1 MNRKNESH
9 KNECKQ
15 TWIHERS
22 SKMDKIK
29 IGYAPTRRSIF
40 SAPDAVKYRGLTA
53 KRLEELGVDFVDIT
67 DINDEGLLYND
78 EGLEKIIAKF
88 KKEKVDGLFLPHCNF
103 GTEYECARLA
113 KALDV
118 PVLLWGPLDERP
130 EPDGTRLRDTQCGLF
145 ATGKV
150 LRRFRVPFTYMT
162 NCRLNDPVFERGI
175 KDFLAVCNV
184 VKTFKNIRILQIST
198 RPFDFW
204 TTMCNEGELLE
215 KFNIQLAPIPM
226 PELTDE
232 VKKAKAEQTEVQ
244 EVMQYCR
251 NNMEICIKEDELEN
265 VAALK
270 VAMKHLAEKYGC
282 KAIAIQCW
290 NQLQSELGIMPC
302 AANSLLN
309 DEGIPTVCETD
320 IHGAITALMV
330 EAAGMGETRSF
341 FADWTIRHPDV
352 ENGELLQHCGPWPI
366 SIAKETPKLT
376 YPLAFEHPGSITAEA
391 KHGDVSL
398 VRFDGDN
405 GEYSLLLGNAK
416 GIDGPK
422 GMGTYLW
429 VEVENIKRLEA
440 KLVEGPYIHH
450 CVGIHKNVV
459 PVLYEACKY
468 IGVTPD
474 LYDPIEEDVKAY
486 LRGE

>member
-1 MNRKNESH
+1 
-9 KNECKQ
+9 
-15 TWIHERS
+15 
-22 SKMDKIK
+22 MDKIK
-29 IGYAPTRRSIF
+29 IGFAPTRRSIF
-40 SAPDAVKYRGLTA
+40 SAPDAVKYRKLTA
-53 KRLEELGVDFVDIT
+53 ERLTELGIDFVDIT
-67 DINDEGLLYND
+67 DINDEGLLYDD
-78 EGLEKIIAKF
+78 EDRLKIAEKF

-113 KALDV
+113 KDLHV

-150 LRRFRVPFTYMT
+150 LRRFRVPFTYLT
-162 NCRLNDPVFERGI
+162 NCRLNDPVFERGVR
-175 KDFLAVCNV
+175 DFLAVCNV
-184 VKTFKNIRILQIST
+184 VKRFRNIRILQIST

-226 PELTDE
+226 PELMDAIR
-232 VKKAKAEQTEVQ
+232 KAKEEGTEVADT
-244 EVMQYCR
+244 VKYCR
-251 NNMEICIKEDELEN
+251 EKMEIMVDDAALEN

-270 VAMKHLAEKYGC
+270 VAMKRLVLQYGC
-282 KAIAIQCW
+282 QAAAIQCW
-290 NQLQSELGIMPC
+290 NQLQSEIGIMPC

-309 DEGIPTVCETD
+309 EEGIPVVCETD
-320 IHGAITALMV
+320 IHGAITSLLV
-330 EAAGMGETRSF
+330 EAAGMGETRTF

-352 ENGELLQHCGPWPI
+352 ENGELLQHCGPWPL
-366 SIAKETPKLT
+366 SVSGEKPKLT
-376 YPLAFEHPGSITAEA
+376 YPLAFDHPGSITAEA
-391 KHGDVSL
+391 KHGQVTL
-398 VRFDGDN
+398 ARFDGDN

-429 VEVENIKRLEA
+429 VEVDNIKRLEA
-440 KLVEGPYIHH
+440 KIVEGPYIHH
-450 CVGIHKNVV
+450 CVGIHKDVV

-468 IGVTPD
+468 IGVKPD
-474 LYDPIEEDVKAY
+474 LYDPIEEEVKAY